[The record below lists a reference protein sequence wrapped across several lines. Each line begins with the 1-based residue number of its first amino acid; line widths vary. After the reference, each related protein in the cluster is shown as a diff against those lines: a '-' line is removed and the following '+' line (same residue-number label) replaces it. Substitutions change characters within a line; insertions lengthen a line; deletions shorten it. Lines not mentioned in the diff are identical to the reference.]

1 MQILFKILFFW
12 SILGCV
18 TMEEMKFVLC
28 QVCSPEEAD
37 EMIEVEKRDKIIFV
51 NYLQLYFWSPEGII
65 YFKAIRIQREGRAI
79 SMQTKLEC

>member
-1 MQILFKILFFW
+1 MFWRMQILFKILFL

-37 EMIEVEKRDKIIFV
+37 EMIEVQKRDKIF
-51 NYLQLYFWSPEGII
+51 F
-65 YFKAIRIQREGRAI
+65 
-79 SMQTKLEC
+79 

>member
-1 MQILFKILFFW
+1 MFWRMQILFKILFFW

-37 EMIEVEKRDKIIFV
+37 EMIEVQKRDKNIFKKISST
-51 NYLQLYFWSPEGII
+51 LLWSLGVD
-65 YFKAIRIQREGRAI
+65 Y
-79 SMQTKLEC
+79 